1 MEPISKRAMTV
12 AGPPQK
18 EMSHIAVSGV
28 GEEIPEVNSGLASDE
43 SVAAVST
50 QKEKKLTDNYDQP
63 HLLRGKPEPKQRGV
77 KKIVSHNS
85 DVWMN
90 LVRRLEQY
98 IIELMTTSITDNL
111 GNIQE
116 AGKIYSGYRNQFP
129 NSVTS
134 QKAYFL
140 LVFYNA

>member
-28 GEEIPEVNSGLASDE
+28 GEEIPEVNSGLASDD
-43 SVAAVST
+43 SVAVVST
-50 QKEKKLTDNYDQP
+50 MKERKLTDNYDQP
-63 HLLRGKPEPKQRGV
+63 YPLRGKPEPKQRGV
-77 KKIVSHNS
+77 KKLVSHNS
-85 DVWMN
+85 DVWIH

-116 AGKIYSGYRNQFP
+116 AGKIYSDYRNQFP

>member
-18 EMSHIAVSGV
+18 EMSHLAVSGV
-28 GEEIPEVNSGLASDE
+28 GEEIPEEVNSGLASDD

-50 QKEKKLTDNYDQP
+50 QKATKLSDEYDQP

-77 KKIVSHNS
+77 KKLVSHNS
-85 DVWMN
+85 DMWMN

-98 IIELMTTSITDNL
+98 ITDLLTTSVTDNL
-111 GNIQE
+111 GNI
-116 AGKIYSGYRNQFP
+116 
-129 NSVTS
+129 
-134 QKAYFL
+134 
-140 LVFYNA
+140 